1 MRCFRVSCHGTA
13 SGTNKRIRL
22 RVARSR
28 VAGSGRT
35 RIAEARREEADRIH
49 GADAQA
55 VWFWHTMFGG
65 RRAAEEGEPVLE
77 SLRLRDF
84 TVFREADLKFAG
96 GLNVIVGVNGTGKT
110 HLLKLPYAV
119 MAMSAEEGR
128 RRTEPPTR
136 TLLKTRIAKKI
147 SSVFRPEDRLGRL
160 VYRQRGRSSCEVR
173 MSFRQPGES
182 LAFRFSSLARS
193 EVVVTC
199 PLSEWQDKP
208 PVFLPTRELLTL
220 YPGFVPLYE
229 TRQLEFDETWRDT
242 CLLLGAPAL
251 RGPQEATIA
260 HLIEPLEEQI
270 GGRVVLD
277 ANGRFCLRPFKASN
291 MEMPLVAEGWRKFA
305 TLVRLISTGSLLD
318 KGCLFWDE
326 PEANLNPRL
335 VREIARAILGICKAG
350 VQVFVATHS
359 LFLLREFEILL
370 EHEFARGGTTIF
382 RAAPKRWRRGCYP
395 G

>member
-1 MRCFRVSCHGTA
+1 M
-13 SGTNKRIRL
+13 
-22 RVARSR
+22 
-28 VAGSGRT
+28 
-35 RIAEARREEADRIH
+35 
-49 GADAQA
+49 
-55 VWFWHTMFGG
+55 
-65 RRAAEEGEPVLE
+65 LE
-77 SLRLRDF
+77 SLRLRNF
-84 TVFREADLKFAG
+84 TVFREADLKFAK

-128 RRTEPPTR
+128 RRTEPPAR
-136 TLLKTRIAKKI
+136 TLLQTRIAEKI

-173 MSFRQPGES
+173 MSFRQPGEF
-182 LAFRFSSLARS
+182 LAFRFSSLARF

-199 PLSEWQDKP
+199 PLSKWQDKP

-251 RGPQEATIA
+251 RGPREAIVA

-270 GGRVVLD
+270 GGRVVLG
-277 ANGRFCLRPFKASN
+277 ANGRFCLRPFKTSN

-326 PEANLNPRL
+326 PEANLNPKL
-335 VREIARAILGICKAG
+335 IREIARAILGICKAG
-350 VQVFVATHS
+350 VQVFVATQS
-359 LFLLREFEILL
+359 LFLLRELEILL
-370 EHEFARGGTTIF
+370 EHEFAEVEQQFFALRQSDGGVDVTQAEEIG
-382 RAAPKRWRRGCYP
+382 AADPLVLLDEELEQSDRFMDRFMSSAKSGA
-395 G
+395 